1 MEVQALLPEI
11 TNNFLEDYLIS
22 CGVNDVGIY
31 LSADLNCVDSPFQ
44 YIDMD
49 KAVLRYKTLLR
60 KKKKL
65 VFLLILMLMVFYHL
79 PFYILF

>member
-31 LSADLNCVDSPFQ
+31 LSADLN
-44 YIDMD
+44 
-49 KAVLRYKTLLR
+49 L
-60 KKKKL
+60 
-65 VFLLILMLMVFYHL
+65 
-79 PFYILF
+79 